1 MDLKDRIVRESSTLF
16 FKKGIRSMTMSDIAN
31 ELGVS
36 KRTLYEV
43 FRDKEELLEN
53 CINFHMAKADREVE
67 RLATTSENVIDTF
80 MRIYAIHL
88 QEVRDVNKSV
98 IHDLRKYHPNIYRK
112 IECRQQEDVSMFNP
126 LFKKGIA
133 EGLIR
138 EDVNYEILLY
148 LLKAQ
153 FRVLMDDESI
163 PVNKYSTGEFI
174 QTIILNFVRG
184 IATPLGMEK
193 INAFLGKLKKT
204 EEI

>member
-1 MDLKDRIVRESSTLF
+1 
-16 FKKGIRSMTMSDIAN
+16 MTMSDIAN